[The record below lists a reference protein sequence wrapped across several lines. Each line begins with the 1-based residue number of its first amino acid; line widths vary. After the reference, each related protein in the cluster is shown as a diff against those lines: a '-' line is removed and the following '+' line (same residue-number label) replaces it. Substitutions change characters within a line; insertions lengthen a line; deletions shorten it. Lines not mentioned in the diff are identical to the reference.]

1 MSSVGPGL
9 GESVT
14 IVLILLFMMLVM
26 HRIQVSTAANVEIV
40 LNDVLVLDFL
50 NDFSI

>member
-1 MSSVGPGL
+1 MLCLLLAGIRGVSYNCANIPIYDVGHAY
-9 GESVT
+9 SD
-14 IVLILLFMMLVM
+14 
-26 HRIQVSTAANVEIV
+26 TAANSEIV